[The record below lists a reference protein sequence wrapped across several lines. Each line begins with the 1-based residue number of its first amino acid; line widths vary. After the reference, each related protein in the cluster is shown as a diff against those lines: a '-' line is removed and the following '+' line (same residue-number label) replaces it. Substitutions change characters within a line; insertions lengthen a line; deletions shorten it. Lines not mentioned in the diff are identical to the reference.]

1 MKILLAD
8 KVSPTAKKVLEDAGF
23 AADLKPGLSEEELV
37 SIMPEYDAMI
47 VRSGVNVT
55 KNIIDAGDKL
65 KIIGR
70 AGVGFDNIDTQAA
83 KEKGIAVMNTP
94 LGNVNAAAEHTLT
107 MLMLLAKHVI
117 HAHIELKKGIW
128 DRKKYTGIELKGKTI
143 GITGLGHVGRKVAK
157 VALALEMKVIGFD
170 PFLDKEKMKAIGVE
184 KVELD
189 ELMKQSDFITVHVP
203 KIKET
208 TNLIDKKQFEM
219 MKKGVRILNV
229 ARGGIISEEALH
241 DAVESGKVAAAAI
254 DVWEKEPPGKHPFL
268 EHENIIVTPHLGAS
282 TVEAQEN
289 VAIDVASQIVKAL
302 KEGKLEN
309 VVNGVAKIRKC

>member
-23 AADLKPGLSEEELV
+23 AADLKPGLNEEELV
-37 SIMPEYDAMI
+37 SIIPEYDAMI
-47 VRSGVNVT
+47 VRSGVNVK

-107 MLMLLAKHVI
+107 MLMMLAKHII
-117 HAHIELKKGIW
+117 HAHIELKKGVW
-128 DRKKYTGIELKGKTI
+128 DRKKYTGIELKGKTL
-143 GITGLGHVGRKVAK
+143 GVVGLGNVGKKVAK
-157 VALALEMKVIGFD
+157 VALALEMKVLGFD
-170 PFLDKEKMKAIGVE
+170 PYIDKEKMKDIGIE
-184 KVELD
+184 KAELD
-189 ELMKQSDFITVHVP
+189 DLIKQSDFISVHVP
-203 KIKET
+203 KTKET
-208 TNLIDKKQFEM
+208 ANLINKEKFDM

-229 ARGGIISEEALH
+229 ARGGVVNEADLC
-241 DAVESGKVAAAAI
+241 AAIKSGKVAAAAI
-254 DVWEKEPPGKHPFL
+254 DVWNEEPPTCKELIAL
-268 EHENIIVTPHLGAS
+268 EQVISTPHLGAS

-289 VAIDVASQIVKAL
+289 VAIDVANQIIKAL